1 MIDIKNSI
9 EKFKEYTDKYLLKN
23 KKHKLKVDHTYRV
36 MELCEKIAKSLNLSE
51 EEVSLAKVCGLLH
64 DIARFEQLDIFE
76 TFADSKSIDHGDLGY
91 YILKKDNFIDMFNDN
106 KKFNSIILN
115 SVKYHNKLSI
125 PNNLSKEEALYTK
138 IVRDADKLD
147 ILYLI
152 TTDDIKIDIQDDL
165 ISDNV
170 LNSILNNKTINKT
183 EVKTN
188 ADRICVWFGF
198 LFFINFD
205 YSIKYLKETKYFN
218 IIIRNYIL
226 KSSNENTKKQLETI
240 ENHLDNYILKK
251 EGKLC

>member
-1 MIDIKNSI
+1 MIIIKNPF
-9 EKFKEYTDKYLLKN
+9 ENFKEYTDKYMLKN
-23 KKHKLKVDHTYRV
+23 EKHKLKVEHTYRV
-36 MELCEKIAKSLNLSE
+36 VDYCEKIAKSLELSK
-51 EEVSLAKVCGLLH
+51 EEVSLAKLCGLMH
-64 DIARFEQLDIFE
+64 DIARFEQLEIFE

-91 YILKKDNFIDMFNDN
+91 YILKKNNFIDMFNDN
-106 KKFNSIILN
+106 KKLNSIILN

-125 PNNLSKEEALYTK
+125 PDNLSKEEALYTN

-147 ILYLI
+147 ILHLI
-152 TTDDIKIDIQDDL
+152 TKDDIKIDIHDDL

-170 LNSILNNKTINKT
+170 LNSILSNKTINKT

-198 LFFINFD
+198 LFDINFD
-205 YSIKYLKETKYFN
+205 YSIRYLKETKYFN
-218 IIIRNYIL
+218 TIIRNYIL

-240 ENHLDNYILKK
+240 QKHFDNYILKK